1 MGRTIEVTD
10 RMRDLVASVAKFSK
24 AQRLKVGVVIFRP
37 TIEGWQTVCSGHNK
51 HPKGLPMEYSEVGE
65 YDPYDPKDPN
75 VKLTTHPDVI
85 HAELSAIRLLL
96 AADYNLASRMDM
108 LLVSTHSPCL
118 ECAKLIY
125 ASGIQTVRFGE
136 FYRDKAGVEFLEMM
150 GIDVDQWAPT
160 KQTTKKTVIKL

>member
-1 MGRTIEVTD
+1 MDNGRTIEVTD

-51 HPKGLPMEYSEVGE
+51 HPKGLPMEYPIGE
-65 YDPYDPKDPN
+65 KDGETML
-75 VKLTTHPDVI
+75 VTLPDVI
-85 HAELSAIRLLL
+85 HAELAAIHLLL

-150 GIDVDQWAPT
+150 GINVEQWAPT